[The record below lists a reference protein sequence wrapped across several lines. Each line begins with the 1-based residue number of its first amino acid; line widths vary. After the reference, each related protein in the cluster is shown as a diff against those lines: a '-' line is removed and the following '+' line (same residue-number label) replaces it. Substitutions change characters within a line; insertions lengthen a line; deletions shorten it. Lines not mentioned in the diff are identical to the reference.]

1 MENFEYL
8 CLLISSEGYFIY
20 FFGWGI
26 DDKMFFCVL
35 SKSNWLE
42 FYFCSTS
49 YLLGE
54 QGIGINMMWTYQD
67 TCLKKKD
74 KENTPDCVRTKWAI
88 LRADSRERTPCG
100 VLRGFLE
107 SWVLEGEK
115 IWVDGGI
122 LNRGVSSA
130 NTWQQEF
137 ARHFQAIMTKSFH
150 SRSELMLENHLW
162 QPCMGLWD

>member
-1 MENFEYL
+1 MRN
-8 CLLISSEGYFIY
+8 
-20 FFGWGI
+20 WWQ
-26 DDKMFFCVL
+26 DVL

-42 FYFCSTS
+42 FYFCSKS

-54 QGIGINMMWTYQD
+54 QGIGINMMWNYQD
-67 TCLKKKD
+67 TCLKRIKD
-74 KENTPDCVRTKWAI
+74 KENTPDCVRTKWAV
-88 LRADSRERTPCG
+88 LRVHSRERTLCG
-100 VLRGFLE
+100 VLGGFLE
-107 SWVLEGEK
+107 AWGLEGER

-130 NTWQQEF
+130 NMWQQEF

-150 SRSELMLENHLW
+150 SRGELTLENHLW